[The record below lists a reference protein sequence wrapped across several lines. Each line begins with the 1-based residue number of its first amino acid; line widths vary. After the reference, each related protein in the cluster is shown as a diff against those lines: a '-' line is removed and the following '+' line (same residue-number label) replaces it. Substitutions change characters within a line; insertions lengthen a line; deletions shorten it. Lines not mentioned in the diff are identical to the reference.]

1 MILQDNQ
8 NDVYTRGIDKTETF
22 KFTNSPVIFKI
33 LSDSLYS
40 DKISSIVRE
49 LSSNAHDSHVAAGKK
64 DISFDIHLPIYNN
77 KSLFNDEKEMYFSV
91 KDYGTGLSE
100 EEIYNLYTIY
110 GESNKRQSN
119 EYIGGFGI
127 GSKSPFA
134 YTDCFTVIS
143 RYDGRKTTYSA
154 FVNENGYPSITKIY
168 EEATDECNGVEISF
182 PVKESDVEKFVIA
195 VNRELKF
202 FEPYPNVNNEKCT
215 PFVKE
220 NISNEGDG
228 WFIERYTYG
237 RPSLYFII
245 GNVQYRVDS
254 EYYNKFWNGTMFV
267 TCEVGSLSLAASR
280 ETLAYTNTTK
290 KIITDKL
297 DAIQKEI
304 ISRIVEYKKTHTQYE
319 YLLYINHLPY
329 TYKNFN
335 EDFYNGYDVIH
346 DYTKNI
352 VLPYKKFINFL
363 TLHKSD
369 IHIYN
374 YGKLRKFDKVDENL
388 YIEIS
393 NNTKFV
399 YFTKK
404 YYLKDISSYIWNRN
418 EFHNKTVVAIRY
430 SDKNSISDINDKFYN
445 PSYNLV
451 DKFVKEES
459 DNVVKTYK
467 VNFRSVSSLYYN
479 RMDSP
484 FGTSIIDT
492 IEHTVKYMKDKIVL
506 LYERGNFVGNYDWTS
521 EQRTNFSIK
530 FMRMYNIFS
539 NRNKKNET
547 EIILLNKKSYDILKK
562 YGVKIFTYQECHERM
577 KRVAIDYLK
586 LTEELYSYTSIY
598 SNYVSSMVKY
608 ITNNFTH
615 DEIIRYKDKNILF
628 DLVEKLW
635 PIVSDYESE
644 YVFHMFSAIKL
655 VDKNEV
661 NKYNNYILEEP
672 ILRLLCNNYVE
683 KSVKSCLVK
692 YLNLN

>member
-1 MILQDNQ
+1 MILQDKQ
-8 NDVYTRGIDKTETF
+8 NDVYTRGIDETETF

-64 DISFDIHLPIYNN
+64 DIPFDIHLPVYNS
-77 KSLFNDEKEMYFSV
+77 KALFNDETEMYFSV

-134 YTDCFTVIS
+134 YTDCFSVIS

-182 PVKESDVEKFVIA
+182 PVKESDVEKFVNA

-202 FEPYPNVNNEKCT
+202 FEPYPNVNNENCT

-220 NISNEGDG
+220 NISDEGDG

-304 ISRIVEYKKTHTQYE
+304 IFRIVEYKKTHTRYE
-319 YLLYINHLPY
+319 YLLYINQIPY

-374 YGKLRKFDKVDENL
+374 YGKLKKFDRGDESL

-393 NNTKFV
+393 NSTKFV

-484 FGTSIIDT
+484 FGTSIINT
-492 IEHTVKYMKDKIVL
+492 IENAVKYMKDKIVL

-539 NRNKKNET
+539 NKNKKNET

-562 YGVKIFTYQECHERM
+562 YGVKIFTYQECHELL
-577 KRVAIDYLK
+577 KKLVIDNLK

-615 DEIIRYKDKNILF
+615 DEIIRYKDKNMLF

-644 YVFHMFSAIKL
+644 YAFHMFSEINL

>member
-1 MILQDNQ
+1 MILQDKQ
-8 NDVYTRGIDKTETF
+8 NDVYTRGIDETETF

-64 DISFDIHLPIYNN
+64 DIPFDIHLPVYNS
-77 KSLFNDEKEMYFSV
+77 KALFNDETEMYFSV

-134 YTDCFTVIS
+134 YTDCFSVIS

-182 PVKESDVEKFVIA
+182 PVKESDVDKFVNA

-202 FEPYPNVNNEKCT
+202 FEPYPNVNNENCT

-220 NISNEGDG
+220 NISDEGDG

-254 EYYNKFWNGTMFV
+254 EYYNKFWNGTMFI

-335 EDFYNGYDVIH
+335 EEFYSGYDVIH
-346 DYTKNI
+346 DYTRNI
-352 VLPYKKFINFL
+352 VLPYKEFSNFL

-369 IHIYN
+369 IHIYS
-374 YGKLRKFDKVDENL
+374 YGKLKKFDKVDENL

-445 PSYNLV
+445 PSYNVV
-451 DKFVKEES
+451 DSFVKEES

-467 VNFRSVSSLYYN
+467 VNFRSVSSLYYH

-492 IEHTVKYMKDKIVL
+492 IENAVKYMKDKIVL
-506 LYERGNFVGNYDWTS
+506 LYERGNFIGDYDWTS

-530 FMRMYNIFS
+530 FMRLYNSFS
-539 NRNKKNET
+539 IKNKKNET

-562 YGVKIFTYQECHERM
+562 YGVKIFTYQECHEQL
-577 KRVAIDYLK
+577 KKLVIDYLK

-608 ITNNFTH
+608 ITNNFTY
-615 DEIIRYKDKNILF
+615 DEIVRYKDKNMLF

-635 PIVSDYESE
+635 PIFSDYESE
-644 YVFHMFSAIKL
+644 YVFHMFSEINL

-672 ILRLLCNNYVE
+672 ILRLLCNNHVE

-692 YLNLN
+692 YLNLK